1 MFLGALSISGGNKKR
16 ENQDKKMQISKA
28 VACER
33 APVQKLLTRTFP
45 FRL

>member
-1 MFLGALSISGGNKKR
+1 MFLGALSISDGNKKR
-16 ENQDKKMQISKA
+16 GNQDKKMQILKA

-33 APVQKLLTRTFP
+33 TVVLKLLTRTFP